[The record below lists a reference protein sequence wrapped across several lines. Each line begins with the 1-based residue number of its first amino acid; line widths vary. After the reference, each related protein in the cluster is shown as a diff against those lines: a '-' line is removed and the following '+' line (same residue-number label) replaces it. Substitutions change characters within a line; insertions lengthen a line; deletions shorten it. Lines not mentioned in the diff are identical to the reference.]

1 MGSRNSRLL
10 ASSAWV
16 AALSAAILV
25 SGAQA
30 TADTRV
36 VVRAVFNKELGAA
49 ILVDGRGRTLYMT
62 TSDIGGVSSCAAIS
76 PDCPKVWPAVTST
89 AAPLGG
95 KGVRTALLSVTPD
108 GTHQVRYNRHPLYY
122 FRGGHGLGRGD
133 AKPGDVRGQGS
144 FQIWY
149 VVSPK
154 GLAVRKT
161 G

>member
-1 MGSRNSRLL
+1 
-10 ASSAWV
+10 
-16 AALSAAILV
+16 
-25 SGAQA
+25 
-30 TADTRV
+30 
-36 VVRAVFNKELGAA
+36 VFNKQLGAA

-62 TSDIGGVSSCAAIS
+62 TSDIGGVSSCAALS

-95 KGVRTALLSVTPD
+95 KGARRALLSLTPD

-133 AKPGDVRGQGS
+133 ARPGDVRGQGS